1 VVWQGRGRGRE
12 TEEAAIDHFE
22 LLAIGHFD
30 HLAIDHLHYGP
41 VGHFHDPSIR
51 VHEPK
56 ELPVR
61 QLHHQPV
68 VPSFSVFIFC
78 RKTLTEKFFVKV
90 REGPLDG
97 LS

>member
-1 VVWQGRGRGRE
+1 MKNNKLISDILYKTLYKTRQ
-12 TEEAAIDHFE
+12 
-22 LLAIGHFD
+22 
-30 HLAIDHLHYGP
+30 
-41 VGHFHDPSIR
+41 
-51 VHEPK
+51 
-56 ELPVR
+56 LPVR